1 MYGSKDIFKPNAT
14 KSTMS
19 TNPLLRKKPLQTSRE
34 LGFGTTDVRQRRLIN
49 SDGSYNFIRHGIPF
63 HETFNVYHYLLSASW
78 LKLIMIVIGWYSIFN
93 FLFVGLYYAFC
104 PSQITGMI
112 FTTEWERFWEIYFF
126 SAQTL
131 TTVGYGRINPTGIA
145 ASAIASLEA
154 LTGLMSFALIT
165 GLLFARFAKS
175 PGKVKFA
182 EKAVIAP
189 FVWNGQEVPAFMLRT
204 ANPYKTNL
212 MNLKAQITISLVEKI
227 DENGAEQRRFYP
239 LTLERNEINFFP
251 SSWTLVHPIDEE
263 SPVYGFTQEDLKRSS
278 AEFMV
283 LLNAFDETFDQ
294 NVFMRYSYGPED
306 IEWGAKYVRIFNF
319 NERNQATVDLSK
331 LGAFDKVQ
339 IEHLLPKFDA

>member
-1 MYGSKDIFKPNAT
+1 MAEKPFF
-14 KSTMS
+14 
-19 TNPLLRKKPLQTSRE
+19 RKKALQTSRE

-49 SDGSYNFIRHGIPF
+49 PDGSYNFVRLGIPF
-63 HETFNVYHYLLSASW
+63 YETFNVYHYLLSASW
-78 LKLIMIVIGWYSIFN
+78 AKLILIIIGWYSVFN

-104 PSQITGMI
+104 PSQIVGMI
-112 FTTEWERFWEIYFF
+112 YHNEWDRFWEIYFF

-175 PGKVKFA
+175 PGRLLFA

-189 FVWNGQEVPAFMLRT
+189 FTWNGQELPAFMFRT

-212 MNLKAQITISLVEKI
+212 MNLKAQITVSLVEKV

-251 SSWTLVHPIDEE
+251 SSWTLVHPIDED
-263 SPVYGFTQEDLKRSS
+263 SPIYGFTEEDLRRSS

-283 LLNAFDETFDQ
+283 LINAFDETFDQ
-294 NVFMRYSYGPED
+294 NTFVRHSYPAD
-306 IEWGAKYVRIFNF
+306 MIEWGAKYQRIFDF
-319 NERNQATVDLSK
+319 NENDQATVDLGR
-331 LGAFDKVQ
+331 LGAFDKMQ
-339 IEHLLPKFDA
+339 IEHLLPNIDEEV

>member
-1 MYGSKDIFKPNAT
+1 MAERHF
-14 KSTMS
+14 
-19 TNPLLRKKPLQTSRE
+19 LRKKNLETSRE

-49 SDGSYNFIRHGIPF
+49 PDGSYNFVRLGIPF
-63 HETFNVYHYLLSASW
+63 YETFNVYHYLLSASW
-78 LKLIMIVIGWYSIFN
+78 VKLILIIIGWYSLFN
-93 FLFVGLYYAFC
+93 FLFVGLYYAYC

-112 FTTEWERFWEIYFF
+112 YANEWERFWEIYFF

-175 PGKVKFA
+175 PAKLKFA

-189 FVWNGQEVPAFMLRT
+189 FTWNGQELPAFMFRT

-212 MNLKAQITISLVEKI
+212 MNLKAQITVSLVEKA
-227 DENGAEQRRFYP
+227 DKNGVEQRRFFP
-239 LTLERNEINFFP
+239 LTLERSEINFFP
-251 SSWTLVHPIDEE
+251 SSWTLVHPIDPQ
-263 SPVYGFTQEDLKRSS
+263 SPIYGFTMDDLQRSS

-283 LLNAFDETFDQ
+283 LINAFDETFDQ
-294 NVFMRYSYGPED
+294 NIFIRHSYATDD
-306 IEWGAKYVRIFNF
+306 IEWGAKYQRIFDF
-319 NERNQATVDLSK
+319 NENNQATVDLAR
-331 LGAFDKVQ
+331 LGAFDKMQ
-339 IEHLLPKFDA
+339 IDHLLPTSEEI

>member
-1 MYGSKDIFKPNAT
+1 MAERHF
-14 KSTMS
+14 
-19 TNPLLRKKPLQTSRE
+19 LRKKNLETSRE

-49 SDGSYNFIRHGIPF
+49 PDGSYNFVRLGIPF
-63 HETFNVYHYLLSASW
+63 YETFNVYHYLLSASW
-78 LKLIMIVIGWYSIFN
+78 LKLILIIIGWYSLFN
-93 FLFVGLYYAFC
+93 FLFVGLYYAYC

-112 FTTEWERFWEIYFF
+112 YTNEWQRFWEIYFF

-175 PGKVKFA
+175 PAKLKFA

-189 FVWNGQEVPAFMLRT
+189 FTWNGQELPAFMFRT

-212 MNLKAQITISLVEKI
+212 MNLKAQITVSLVEKA
-227 DENGAEQRRFYP
+227 DKNGVEQRRFFP
-239 LTLERNEINFFP
+239 LILERYEINFFP
-251 SSWTLVHPIDEE
+251 SSWTLVHPIDQQ
-263 SPVYGFTQEDLKRSS
+263 SPIYGFTMDDLQRSS

-283 LLNAFDETFDQ
+283 LINAFDETFDQ
-294 NVFMRYSYGPED
+294 NVFIRHSYPTD
-306 IEWGAKYVRIFNF
+306 AIEWGAKYQRIFDF
-319 NERNQATVDLSK
+319 NESNQATVDLSR
-331 LGAFDKVQ
+331 LGAFDKMQ
-339 IEHLLPKFDA
+339 IDHLLPTEEEI

>member
-1 MYGSKDIFKPNAT
+1 MAEKHFS
-14 KSTMS
+14 
-19 TNPLLRKKPLQTSRE
+19 RKKALQTSRE

-49 SDGSYNFIRHGIPF
+49 KDGSYNFVRLGIPF
-63 HETFNVYHYLLSASW
+63 YETFNVYHYLLSASW
-78 LKLIMIVIGWYSIFN
+78 AKLILIIIGWYSVFN

-104 PSQITGMI
+104 PSQITGMV
-112 FTTEWERFWEIYFF
+112 FTNEWERFWEIYFF

-131 TTVGYGRINPTGIA
+131 TTVGYGRINPMGIT

-175 PGKVKFA
+175 PGRLLFA

-189 FVWNGQEVPAFMLRT
+189 FTWNGQEIPAFMFRT

-212 MNLKAQITISLVEKI
+212 MNLKAQITVSLVEKV

-251 SSWTLVHPIDEE
+251 SSWTLVHPIDED
-263 SPVYGFTQEDLKRSS
+263 SPIYGFKEEDLRRSS

-283 LLNAFDETFDQ
+283 LINAFDETFDQ
-294 NVFMRYSYGPED
+294 NTFVRYSYPAD
-306 IEWGAKYVRIFNF
+306 MIEWGAKYQRIFDF
-319 NERNQATVDLSK
+319 NENDQATVDLGR
-331 LGAFDKVQ
+331 LGAFDKMQ
-339 IEHLLPKFDA
+339 IAHLLPNFEEDI